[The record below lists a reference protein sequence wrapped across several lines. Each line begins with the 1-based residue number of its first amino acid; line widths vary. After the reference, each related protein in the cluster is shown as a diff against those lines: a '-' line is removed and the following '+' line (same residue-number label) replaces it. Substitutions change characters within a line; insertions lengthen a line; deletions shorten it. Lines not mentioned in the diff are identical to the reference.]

1 MITKILSV
9 ATLLAATTAIANAAT
24 VLTLDSATL
33 KSNAGTYTVSG
44 QTIGSGYGN
53 FSVSIVFD
61 IDALNTKMKATFNTG
76 DASNIIRTEDSQ
88 TETGS
93 IGVKY
98 DGYGAQ
104 NTSGLFGSWKSSL
117 TAYALTE
124 DSGNGSNYIGA
135 TNTSGQGLNSFF
147 TSNTVTAA
155 ALTYT
160 LSSSGISVYL
170 TLKTSECENSTTTTT
185 TLIGTNSSLKNYVF
199 GSISKIVYDSSLVT
213 YLTVDNTVLGT
224 EDAKKQ
230 NEANIIASIPEP
242 SAFGLLAGLGA
253 IALAVSRR
261 RRSR

>member
-44 QTIGSGYGN
+44 QTIGSGYGEI
-53 FSVSIVFD
+53 SVSVVFD
-61 IDALNTKMKATFNTG
+61 IDALNTKMKATFTG
-76 DASNIIRTEDSQ
+76 YTMRSNVIYAEGQSSTII
-88 TETGS
+88 G
-93 IGVKY
+93 IKY
-98 DGYGAQ
+98 DGSSASNSSGFYGEWT
-104 NTSGLFGSWKSSL
+104 NDLSKT
-117 TAYALTE
+117 YALS
-124 DSGNGSNYIGA
+124 DDLSD
-135 TNTSGQGLNSFF
+135 LRSFF

-155 ALTYT
+155 ALTFT
-160 LSSSGISVYL
+160 IGGTQAGTTSNEGVNAYL
-170 TLKTSECENSTTTTT
+170 TLKTSDGQTTTKTGVNT
-185 TLIGTNSSLKNYVF
+185 SLRAANF
-199 GSISKIVYDSSLVT
+199 GALTKLVYDDSLVT
-213 YLTVDNTVLGT
+213 YLTVDNTYLSEEV
-224 EDAKKQ
+224 AKKQ